1 MTTALDQARAFF
13 HQGVAAYEAGRLE
26 QAERDFAAAL
36 ALAPG
41 RPSVLTN
48 LGAVRLKL
56 GRLQEALDL
65 LEEALAAEPDNLEA
79 VSHAAVASAELGR
92 IDRAVVLFQRAVA
105 LDPARPMV
113 WTQLGQALKEAGRA
127 TEAAAAF
134 REALARGGDAS
145 LNAFYLAALTGEAA
159 PRNAPRAYVEALFDN
174 YAAAF
179 DQHLVAGLG
188 YDAPNRLLRPLADE
202 GVQVR
207 HALDLGCGT
216 GLCGPLLRPLAQR
229 VTGVDLSQAMLDR
242 ARATGAYDELV
253 QADAAAFLA
262 GTGDRHDLV
271 VAADVFIYIGALD
284 EVFAGVAARMQP
296 GGLFLFSVEEPAH
309 DEPELALRVSLRYAH
324 AEPYVRR
331 LADAH
336 GFTVEALA
344 RAPVRQD
351 QQVAI
356 PGLYVRLRRNGG

>member
-13 HQGVAAYEAGRLE
+13 LQGVAAFEAGRLE
-26 QAERDFAAAL
+26 HAERDFAAAL

-48 LGAVRLKL
+48 LGATRLKL
-56 GRLQEALDL
+56 GRLQDALDL

-79 VSHAAVASAELGR
+79 VSHAAVAAAELGR
-92 IDRAVVLFQRAVA
+92 IEQAVGLFQRAVA
-105 LDPARPMV
+105 IDPARPMA
-113 WTQLGQALKEAGRA
+113 WTQLGQALKESGRA
-127 TEAAAAF
+127 AEAAAAF
-134 REALARGGDAS
+134 REALARGGDVS
-145 LNAFYLAALTGEAA
+145 LNGFYLAAVTGAAA

-188 YDAPNRLLRPLADE
+188 YDAPRRLLRPLADE
-202 GVQVR
+202 ALQVA

-262 GTGDRHDLV
+262 GSRDPLDLV

-284 EVFAGVAARMQP
+284 EVFAGVAARTAP
-296 GGLFLFSVEEPAH
+296 GARFVFSVEEPAD
-309 DEPELALRVSLRYAH
+309 DEPELALRTSLRYAH
-324 AEPYVRR
+324 AERYVRR
-331 LADAH
+331 LAEAH
-336 GFTVEALA
+336 GFAVEALD
-344 RAPVRQD
+344 RAPVRQE

-356 PGLYVRLRRNGG
+356 PGLYVRLRRG

>member
-13 HQGVAAYEAGRLE
+13 RQGVAAYEAGRLE

-56 GRLQEALDL
+56 GRLQDALDL

-92 IDRAVVLFQRAVA
+92 IERAVTLFQRAVT
-105 LDPARPMV
+105 LDPARPMA
-113 WTQLGQALKEAGRA
+113 WTQLGQALKEAGQA
-127 TEAAAAF
+127 AEAATAF
-134 REALARGGDAS
+134 REARERGGDAA
-145 LNAFYLAALTGEAA
+145 LNAFYLAAVTGEAA
-159 PRNAPRAYVEALFDN
+159 PSHAPRAYVEALFDN

-188 YDAPNRLLRPLADE
+188 YDAPRRLLRPLADA
-202 GVQVR
+202 GTQVT

-229 VTGVDLSQAMLDR
+229 VTGVDLSRAMLDR
-242 ARATGAYDELV
+242 ALATGAYDELV
-253 QADAAAFLA
+253 QADAVTFLTA
-262 GTGDRHDLV
+262 SRDPLDLV

-284 EVFAGVAARMQP
+284 EVFAGAAARMP
-296 GGLFLFSVEEPAH
+296 GGALFVFSVEEPA
-309 DEPELALRVSLRYAH
+309 DNEPALALRASLRFAH

-331 LADAH
+331 LADTH
-336 GFTVEALA
+336 GFTVEALD
-344 RAPVRQD
+344 RAPVRHD
-351 QQVAI
+351 QQVAV
-356 PGLYVRLRRNGG
+356 PGLFARLRRNGR

>member
-271 VAADVFIYIGALD
+271 VVADVFIYIGALD

-344 RAPVRQD
+344 RAPVRHD